1 MYSTQIDGI
10 DIIEH
15 PKDEQRIGPPI
26 AWHMWKHIW
35 KHSKATC
42 ILTEAASLMT
52 RPL

>member
-26 AWHMWKHIW
+26 AWHMWKHMETQQ
-35 KHSKATC
+35 SYMYTN
-42 ILTEAASLMT
+42 
-52 RPL
+52 